1 MNGYGKK
8 DEREPIRRDPL
19 RLRLKEFLRRGDLTL
34 AAASPAIGRNRT
46 CLQQYVDRGVHAVPD
61 SAIARPWPNSSGATL
76 RNCARDRAETQAHE
90 AQAAPAGAMERGG
103 PANVP
108 ASPLAFGGLRT
119 L

>member
-46 CLQQYVDRGVHAVPD
+46 CLQQYVDRGV
-61 SAIARPWPNSSGATL
+61 SAAAGSRLGSRPAATG
-76 RNCARDRAETQAHE
+76 R
-90 AQAAPAGAMERGG
+90 RGG
-103 PANVP
+103 PCGSRPRA
-108 ASPLAFGGLRT
+108 R
-119 L
+119 